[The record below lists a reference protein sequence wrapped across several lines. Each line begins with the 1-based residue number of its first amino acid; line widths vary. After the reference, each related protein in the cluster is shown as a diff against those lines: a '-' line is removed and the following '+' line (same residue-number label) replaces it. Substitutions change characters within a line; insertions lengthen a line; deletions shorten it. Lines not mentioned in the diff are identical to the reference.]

1 MEFILNITDVLINFI
16 TEELL
21 YGQADVPVEPETN
34 LLVTGLVDSLGIMRL
49 TLHIEET
56 LGIPI
61 PPEDITIENF
71 LTVADMT
78 RYLEAKLAVA

>member
-1 MEFILNITDVLINFI
+1 MNISANVTDVLINFI

-21 YGQADVPVEPETN
+21 YGQEDEPVEPDTD

-56 LGIPI
+56 LGIVV

-71 LTVADMT
+71 LTVADMA
-78 RYLEAKLAVA
+78 RYLEANRDAT